1 MIVAVQHSHP
11 ASDKL
16 VIQALVP
23 FKLLYDKAIFTQKSI
38 EGLQLDD
45 TDQTE
50 VVKNTQYYQRKLN
63 QERLKEIQ
71 KFIVDTILDE
81 KDNNAVATLFPSSMI
96 LAVQKV
102 ELPQTKEYF
111 DFEFDDTPIY
121 IVDGQHRMMAMKLL
135 YERMTRPEFIQD
147 EDIQYIV
154 HYLENYRFNATILV
168 NYDLWEQGQVFVN
181 VNFRQKPVNKSLY
194 YEVFGSEYS
203 ENPKDWKRN
212 HVFVAHRMSES
223 LNNCKES
230 PFYRQIK
237 MLGTGKGYVSQAFIV
252 EAILPQFRL
261 QGVWNRKIYELEDG
275 QNVIESLS
283 TELISYFVAIKDTFS
298 TNWGARPDGSVS
310 HICKTTGVGAF
321 MRLLPLIHQNIQS
334 DILREIDK
342 AGEIGLNNAYIAA
355 TKEILKPLQPHSDRL
370 FGTES
375 QYAKTGGKGLEV
387 ALYKDMFKIII
398 SSEGVRKLSFQ
409 RTQQKFIEEMSKNRT
424 MSVEMMLKQLGINEV
439 GMDIER
445 YMNNNL
451 PSELDCL
458 GNHVRV
464 EDVSDVSY
472 LKLEKTSDSTYVL
485 TGSFDCEVSD
495 WIDIEDDRRFTM
507 VFPASFSLQY
517 RNSYGKW
524 ELSESN
530 SKVYVNTDSFYR

>member
-1 MIVAVQHSHP
+1 MIAAVQHSHP

-23 FKLLYDKAIFTQKSI
+23 FKLLYEKAIFTQKSI
-38 EGLQLDD
+38 EGLQTDD

-102 ELPQTKEYF
+102 ELPQIKESF

-135 YERMTRPEFIQD
+135 YERMTRPELIQD
-147 EDIQYIV
+147 EDIQYII

-223 LNNCKES
+223 LNNYEQS

-237 MLGTGKGYVSQAFIV
+237 MLGTGKGYVSQAFFV

-283 TELISYFVAIKDTFS
+283 TELISYFVSIKDTFGS
-298 TNWGARPDGSVS
+298 NWGTRPDGSIS

-321 MRLLPLIHQNIQS
+321 MRLLPLVHQNIQS

-342 AGEIGLNNAYIAA
+342 AGETSLNNAYIAA
-355 TKEILKPLQPHSDRL
+355 TKDILKPLQPYSDRL
-370 FGTES
+370 FGVES

-387 ALYKDMFKIII
+387 ALYKEMFTILV
-398 SSEGVRKLSFQ
+398 SSERVKRLSFQ
-409 RTQQKFIEEMSKNRT
+409 RTQQKFIEEMSRSRT
-424 MSVEMMLKQLGINEV
+424 MSVEKMLKQLGINDV

-458 GNHVRV
+458 GSHVRV
-464 EDVSDVSY
+464 EDVSDVLY
-472 LKLEKTSDSTYVL
+472 LRLEKTSDSTYVL
-485 TGSFDCEVSD
+485 SGRFECEVTD
-495 WIDIEDDRRFTM
+495 YIDHEDDSNFTM

-517 RNSYGKW
+517 MISNEGWK
-524 ELSESN
+524 LSESGT
-530 SKVYVNTDSFYR
+530 KVYVNTDSFYR